1 MYSYDY
7 YYSSSSSNPTAA
19 IIALVVAVITIVAL
33 WKVDKKAGYEG
44 WETLIPIYN
53 LVIMF
58 KIAGLSPWNILLLFV
73 PFVNIYIVFRLY
85 INLAHKFGKSTAFG
99 VGIVFL
105 SIVFLPLMA
114 FDDNCV
120 YQTGIEQPMNNNQ
133 QMYNNQQQMYNNQPM
148 NNNQQIYNNQ
158 PANNNQ
164 QMYNNQ
170 QPINNQQPVN
180 NNQNY
185 FCPNCGT
192 QLNNNVQFCPNCG
205 RQKQ

>member
-33 WKVDKKAGYEG
+33 WKVYKKAGYEG

-120 YQTGIEQPMNNNQ
+120 YQTGI
-133 QMYNNQQQMYNNQPM
+133 
-148 NNNQQIYNNQ
+148 
-158 PANNNQ
+158 
-164 QMYNNQ
+164 
-170 QPINNQQPVN
+170 
-180 NNQNY
+180 
-185 FCPNCGT
+185 
-192 QLNNNVQFCPNCG
+192 
-205 RQKQ
+205 

>member
-33 WKVDKKAGYEG
+33 WKVYKKAGYEG

-53 LVIMF
+53 LVVMF

-120 YQTGIEQPMNNNQ
+120 YQNGIEQPMNNNQ
-133 QMYNNQQQMYNNQPM
+133 QMYNNQQP
-148 NNNQQIYNNQ
+148 I
-158 PANNNQ
+158 NNQ
-164 QMYNNQ
+164 QMY
-170 QPINNQQPVN
+170 NNQQPVN

>member
-33 WKVDKKAGYEG
+33 WKVYKKAGYEG

-120 YQTGIEQPMNNNQ
+120 YQNGIEQPMNNNQ
-133 QMYNNQQQMYNNQPM
+133 QMYNNQQP
-148 NNNQQIYNNQ
+148 I
-158 PANNNQ
+158 NNQ

-170 QPINNQQPVN
+170 QPINNQQMYNNQQPVN

-192 QLNNNVQFCPNCG
+192 QLNNSAQFCPNCG